1 MRSEEKVQELSE
13 QVERFL
19 RSIDELPQVLFL
31 RKIHD
36 WSPRDV
42 LAHLIGWNRYTKE
55 GCEQLRR
62 GELPFYFGDSSNGFG
77 TVHARSVQQYAST
90 DRATLV
96 PELRAS
102 LTELQ
107 QFLLMLQPDEWEAD
121 QGVRN
126 RHNRPVTIKR
136 QVEALAEDYEAHRR
150 EIVEW
155 VQSTGST

>member
-1 MRSEEKVQELSE
+1 MRREEEVQELSE
-13 QVERFL
+13 HVERFL
-19 RSIDELPQVLFL
+19 RSIDDLPPVLFL

-55 GCEQLRR
+55 GCEQLMQ
-62 GELPFYFGDSSNGFG
+62 GDLPFYFGDSPNDYSTIN
-77 TVHARSVQQYAST
+77 ARSVQQYAST
-90 DRATLV
+90 DRATLMAELQV
-96 PELRAS
+96 SLAELR
-102 LTELQ
+102 E
-107 QFLLMLQPDEWEAD
+107 FLLTLQPDEWEAD